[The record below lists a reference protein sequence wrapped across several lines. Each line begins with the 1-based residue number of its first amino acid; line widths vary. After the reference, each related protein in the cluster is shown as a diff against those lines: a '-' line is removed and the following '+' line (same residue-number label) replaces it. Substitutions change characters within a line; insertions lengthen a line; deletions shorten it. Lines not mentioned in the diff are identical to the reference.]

1 MAGILKCHAQPQY
14 FVDQNVIDVPKSRE
28 KKKSSAL
35 LSLYYM
41 FTIVSRQ
48 VIHQQAVERM
58 SLKYSRAG
66 SAHIHIFNVHM
77 RRLASLVRNS
87 HLRGS
92 LQPQRVPLSAYSV
105 P

>member
-1 MAGILKCHAQPQY
+1 MAAFLKCHAELQY
-14 FVDQNVIDVPKSRE
+14 FLDRHVIDVPKSRGK

-48 VIHQQAVERM
+48 VIHQQAVGRM

-66 SAHIHIFNVHM
+66 SAHIHIYIM
-77 RRLASLVRNS
+77 STCEGWP
-87 HLRGS
+87 HL
-92 LQPQRVPLSAYSV
+92 LEIPT
-105 P
+105 